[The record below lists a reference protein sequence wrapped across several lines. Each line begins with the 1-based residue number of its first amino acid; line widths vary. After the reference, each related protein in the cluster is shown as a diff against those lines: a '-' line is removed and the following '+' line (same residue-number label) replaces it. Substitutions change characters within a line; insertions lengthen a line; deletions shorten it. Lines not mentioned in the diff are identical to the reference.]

1 MKRLTSSCWWWGTSW
16 LDNLFI
22 IWIKQILKLVVVTS
36 IIGFGAY
43 QLDQQHQCFC
53 FVIYSRIWC
62 ISIKSTSMLL
72 FFHCWMKVMK
82 SKDDVRFVCKS
93 PNTFAI
99 CLSCEKKLSIDW
111 IIVLKSLIM
120 NTQYLFLEDGIQSS
134 LRPIVVTLDML
145 VEISKCF
152 N

>member
-1 MKRLTSSCWWWGTSW
+1 MRLTDHHQYFRVMGLVTCQTCSHTSLEDEEINFK

-43 QLDQQHQCFC
+43 QLDQQHQCYC

-93 PNTFAI
+93 PNTFAT
-99 CLSCEKKLSIDW
+99 CLSCDPLIE
-111 IIVLKSLIM
+111 SL
-120 NTQYLFLEDGIQSS
+120 
-134 LRPIVVTLDML
+134 
-145 VEISKCF
+145 C
-152 N
+152 